1 MTKKITQSK
10 TKMGSVIAGLT
21 IIGASL
27 YALTEGAIDG
37 ATATKQFLI
46 GIGIILFGV
55 GIRDALDTPKK
66 N

>member
-1 MTKKITQSK
+1 
-10 TKMGSVIAGLT
+10 MGSVIAGLT